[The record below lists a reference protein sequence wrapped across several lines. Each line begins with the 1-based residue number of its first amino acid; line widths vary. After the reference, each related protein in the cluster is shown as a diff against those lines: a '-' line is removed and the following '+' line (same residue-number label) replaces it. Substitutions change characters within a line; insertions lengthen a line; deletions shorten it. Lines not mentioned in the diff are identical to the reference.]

1 MISRGFF
8 DHFMTFVSQLV
19 GIGGHIARSIKTF
32 EKGLHAIFPSP
43 FSPLVPFALSA
54 LFVPSIFSLGPTDL
68 AKEPHLEAHSARMR
82 TSKSPFCKVGKPL
95 LGGWGALFRGSG
107 GLLLKKGKHPRA
119 SLAYAKII
127 HFWAECKCARNNPY
141 IAGAYDLFLL
151 RPICRRLR
159 AKPA

>member
-54 LFVPSIFSLGPTDL
+54 QFVPSIFSLGPTDL

-95 LGGWGALFRGSG
+95 LGGWGALFRGG
-107 GLLLKKGKHPRA
+107 EGFCFKKREAPA
-119 SLAYAKII
+119 CFPCL
-127 HFWAECKCARNNPY
+127 CKDNP
-141 IAGAYDLFLL
+141 FLG
-151 RPICRRLR
+151 
-159 AKPA
+159 